1 MDHTQLLHALQ
12 NNIPTEIWYLIPL
25 LILAAVIKSPWF
37 KGRAGEAVV
46 NLSAKL
52 SLDKTRYHLIK
63 NVTLPTEDGT
73 TQIDHV
79 IVSRYGVFVL
89 ETKNMK
95 GWIFG
100 NAKQRYWTQK
110 IFKYSQKFQNPL
122 HQNYK
127 HVKTL
132 QNLLDLSDEQVLS
145 VVVFVGDSTFKTP
158 MPENVTHG
166 GGYARFIKAQTE
178 QRLSDVEVQKVIEA
192 IESGRL
198 AATFRNHRKHVAH
211 VKEVVAKKNSEPRCP
226 KCQGEMV
233 KRTVKRGENIG
244 KEFFGCKAFPKCRGM
259 VGASLLQ

>member
-1 MDHTQLLHALQ
+1 MDFGQLFNTLLNSLPNQ
-12 NNIPTEIWYLIPL
+12 VWYFVPL
-25 LILAAVIKSPWF
+25 FILLPILRTPWF
-37 KGRAGEAVV
+37 KGKAGEAMV
-46 NLSAKL
+46 NLAAKL
-52 SLDKTRYHLIK
+52 FLDKTRYHLIK

-73 TQIDHV
+73 TQIDHI
-79 IVSRYGVFVL
+79 IVSRYGVFVV

-132 QNLLDLSDEQVLS
+132 QSLLDLSDEQVFS

-158 MPENVTHG
+158 MPENVTYG
-166 GGYARFIKAQTE
+166 GGYIRFIKSRTE
-178 QRLSDVEVQKVIEA
+178 EVLAEAEVQDIVSKIET
-192 IESGRL
+192 GRL
-198 AATFRNHRKHVAH
+198 AATFRNHRQHVAH
-211 VKEVVAKKNSEPRCP
+211 VKSIVEQKASAPRCP

-233 KRTVKRGENIG
+233 KRRVKRGANAG
-244 KEFFGCKAFPKCRGM
+244 KELYGCMAFPRCRGM
-259 VGASLLQ
+259 VGIS

>member
-1 MDHTQLLHALQ
+1 MDHTQILHTLQ
-12 NNIPTEIWYLIPL
+12 NAIPTGIWYLIPL
-25 LILAAVIKSPWF
+25 AILAAVIRSPWF
-37 KGRAGEAVV
+37 KGKAGEAVV
-46 NLSAKL
+46 NISARRY
-52 SLDKTRYHLIK
+52 LDKTRYHLIK

-73 TQIDHV
+73 TQIDHI
-79 IVSRYGVFVL
+79 IVSRYGLFVV

-132 QNLLDLSDEQVLS
+132 QSLLDLSDEQVHSL
-145 VVVFVGDSTFKTP
+145 VVFVGDSTFKTP
-158 MPENVTHG
+158 MPENVTYG
-166 GGYARFIKAQTE
+166 GGYIRSIKAQVE
-178 QRLSDVEVQKVIEA
+178 ERLSDPEVLKVVEA

-198 AATFRNHRKHVAH
+198 AETFRNHRKHLAH
-211 VKEVVAKKNSEPRCP
+211 VKEILARKESEPRCP

-233 KRTVKRGENIG
+233 RRTVKRGVNVGNESL
-244 KEFFGCKAFPKCRGM
+244 GCKAFPKCRGT